1 MEKALSG
8 IKIVDLSQHLAGP
21 FCTMLLA
28 DMGAEVTKVEPPWG
42 DASRSSPQYP
52 KLGGQS
58 VYFMFPN
65 RNKRSVVINLRTER
79 GVAILRDLAK
89 RSDVLV
95 ENFRPG
101 VMERLGLGY
110 DALTALNPR
119 LVYASIS
126 GFGQSGPYTKRPS
139 FDIISQAMSGWM
151 YLNSV
156 ETKGLNSSPSLT
168 PQCLAGS
175 PGDAIP
181 GTFCAL
187 GILAAL
193 RHRDVTGRGQRVD
206 VAQTD
211 ALMTTIGLAMTR
223 YLFTGTPMEE
233 RARRKSSSVHGVYE
247 AKDGYVALRAVDEN
261 DIAALA
267 GAVGVEPK
275 ELVPDH
281 PSLLGWLKARTRGEI
296 SQALAEKMPLAP
308 VVTDEELALDPNVHT
323 RGMIVEKPH
332 PLGFTYK
339 AVATGIGFSE
349 TPVSVDS
356 MPPEL
361 GEHTEEVLRELGIG
375 EDEIAKLEADKVIAR
390 KASSGVKVGS

>member
-1 MEKALSG
+1 LKKALSG
-8 IKIVDLSQHLAGP
+8 IRIVDLSQHLAGP

-28 DMGAEVTKVEPPWG
+28 DMGAEVIKVEPPWG

-65 RNKRSVVINLRTER
+65 RNKRSVVLNLRIEK
-79 GVAILRDLAK
+79 GVAILKELAK
-89 RSDVLV
+89 RCDVLV

-101 VMERLGLGY
+101 VMDRLGLGY
-110 DALTALNPR
+110 EALSVLNPR

-151 YLNSV
+151 YLNSR
-156 ETKGLNSSPSLT
+156 ETKGLNSAPSLT

-193 RHRDVTGRGQRVD
+193 RHRDATGKGQRID

-211 ALMTTIGLAMTR
+211 ALMTTIGLALTR
-223 YLFTGTPMEE
+223 YLFMGTPMEE
-233 RARRKSSSVHGVYE
+233 RARRKAKSVHGVYE
-247 AKDGYVALRAVDEN
+247 AKDGYVALRAVDEG

-267 GAVGVEPK
+267 DAVSVEQN
-275 ELVPDH
+275 ELAPDH
-281 PSLLGWLKARTRGEI
+281 PSLLEWMRARTRVEI
-296 SQALAEKMPLAP
+296 AEALAEKMPLAP
-308 VVTDEELALDPNVHT
+308 VITDEELVTDPNVVA

-332 PLGFTYK
+332 PLGFTYR
-339 AVATGIGFSE
+339 AVSTGIGFSE

-361 GEHTEEVLRELGIG
+361 GEHTVEVLKELGIS
-375 EDEIAKLEADKVIAR
+375 EDEINKLEAEKVIAK
-390 KASSGVKVGS
+390 KASSSHGGAS

>member
-8 IKIVDLSQHLAGP
+8 IKVVDLSQHLAGP

-28 DMGAEVTKVEPPWG
+28 DMGAEVVKVEPPWG

-52 KLGGQS
+52 KLAGQS

-65 RNKRSVVINLRTER
+65 RNKKSVVVNLRTEK
-79 GVAILRDLAK
+79 GVAILKELVK

-101 VMERLGLGY
+101 VMDRLGLGY
-110 DALTALNPR
+110 EAISSLNPR

-126 GFGQSGPYTKRPS
+126 GFGQTGSYARRPS

-156 ETKGLNSSPSLT
+156 ETKGINSSPSLI

-193 RHRDVTGRGQRVD
+193 LHRGATGRGQHVD
-206 VAQTD
+206 VAQAD

-223 YLFTGTPMEE
+223 YLFTGATMKE
-233 RARRKSSSVHGVYE
+233 RAVHRSSSAHGVYE
-247 AKDGYVALRAVDEN
+247 ASDGYVALRAVDEG
-261 DIAALA
+261 DKAALA
-267 GAVGVEPK
+267 AVVGVELG
-275 ELVPDH
+275 EMGPDS
-281 PSLLGWLKARTRGEI
+281 PSLLSWMKARTRAEI
-296 SQALAEKMPLAP
+296 TEALAEKMPLAP
-308 VVTDEELALDPNVHT
+308 VLTDEDVASDPNVLS
-323 RGMIVEKPH
+323 RGMIVDKPH
-332 PLGFTYK
+332 PLGFKYR

-349 TPVSVDS
+349 TPVSVDR

-361 GEHTEEVLRELGIG
+361 GEHTEEVLRELGMA
-375 EDEIAKLEADKVIAR
+375 EEEITRLESEKVVAG
-390 KASSGVKVGS
+390 KGSSAAGRTS